1 MSANNIQNVFV
12 LMLENRAF
20 DHMLGY
26 SGITGTDAA
35 SGQPTQINGLAGTE
49 SNTYNGQPFGVSP
62 SAGFVMPADPG
73 HEFTNVLEQL
83 CGSGSSYPPGG
94 PYPPIV
100 NSGFVASY
108 VATGGQDRPGEI
120 MKCFTPTSLP
130 VLHALAREFVVCD
143 NWHASMPGPTWP
155 NRLFVHA
162 ASSGGLDH
170 SPTSAEIVLWEA
182 LNGFTFQNGTIFDAM
197 KAKNISRRL
206 YAGDDFPMVSAL
218 KGIVLADIRP
228 YYLFAQ
234 DIGQS
239 NYPFS
244 YTFIEPSYNLLTDYK
259 GSTSQHPLDDV
270 TRGEMLIK
278 ATYEAIR
285 NSPRWNKSLLIIT
298 WDEHGGFYDHA
309 VPPPAIAP
317 GDTEAAH
324 NKFGFTFDQYG
335 PRVPAIIVSP
345 LIPRNL
351 VDHRLYD
358 HASIPAT
365 LEAIFGL
372 NALTKRDAAANN
384 LTSLVSLSIPR
395 TDAPATLP
403 APAQSGLTALPNFAG
418 PDPIAGL
425 AEQPPASRPLDG
437 VNDGN
442 LPGVLHAALRSDLAL
457 SPPEQRPQILAHVS
471 SLKNRAEASR
481 YLHKVKQKIRAS
493 KSMSPATA

>member
-1 MSANNIQNVFV
+1 MSANIQNVFV

-26 SGITGTDAA
+26 SAVTGTDAV
-35 SGQPTQINGLAGTE
+35 SGQPTQIDGLAGTE
-49 SNTYNGQPFGVSP
+49 SNTYNGQPYAVSP

-73 HEFTNVLEQL
+73 HEFTNVLQQL
-83 CGSGSSYPPGG
+83 GGPGATYPQGG

-100 NSGFVASY
+100 NTGFVASY
-108 VATGGQDRPGEI
+108 AATGGQARPGEI
-120 MKCFTPTSLP
+120 MKCFSPSSLP
-130 VLHALAREFVVCD
+130 VLNALAREFVVCD

-170 SPTSAEIVLWEA
+170 SPTTAEIVLWES
-182 LNGFTFQNGTIFDAM
+182 LNGFSFQKGTIFDAM
-197 KAKNISRRL
+197 KAKNVSRRL

-218 KGIVLADIRP
+218 KGIALSDIRP
-228 YYLFAQ
+228 YHLFAQ
-234 DIGQS
+234 DVAQP

-244 YTFIEPSYNLLTDYK
+244 YTFIEPSYNVLTDYK
-259 GSTSQHPLDDV
+259 DSTSQHPLDDV

-285 NSPRWNKSLLIIT
+285 NSPRWNNSLLIIT

-309 VPPPAIAP
+309 IPPPAVAP

-324 NKFGFTFDQYG
+324 NQFGFNFELYG
-335 PRVPAIIVSP
+335 PRVPAVIVSP

-365 LEAIFGL
+365 LEALFGL
-372 NALTKRDAAANN
+372 KALTRRDAAANN
-384 LTSLVSLSIPR
+384 LTSLLSLSIPR

-403 APAQSGLTALPNFAG
+403 APAQSGLTVLPTFAG
-418 PDPIAGL
+418 PDVLAGL
-425 AEQPPASRPLDG
+425 AEQPPASRPLDT

-442 LPGVLHAALRSDLAL
+442 LPGVLHAALRNDLDL
-457 SPPEQRPQILAHVS
+457 SPPEQHPQIMARVS
-471 SLKNRAEASR
+471 SIKTRAEAGR
-481 YLHKVKQKIRAS
+481 YLQQVKQKVRAA
-493 KSMSPATA
+493 KTSPATA

>member
-1 MSANNIQNVFV
+1 
-12 LMLENRAF
+12 MLENRAF

-35 SGQPTQINGLAGTE
+35 SGQPTQIDGLAGTE

-83 CGSGSSYPPGG
+83 CGPGAAYPPGG

-100 NSGFVASY
+100 NTGFVASY

-218 KGIVLADIRP
+218 KGIALADIRP
-228 YYLFAQ
+228 YHLFAQ
-234 DIGQS
+234 DIAQS
-239 NYPFS
+239 SYPFS
-244 YTFIEPSYNLLTDYK
+244 YTFIEPSYNVLTDYK

-285 NSPRWNKSLLIIT
+285 NSPRWNNSLLIIT

-309 VPPPAIAP
+309 VPPPAVAP

-324 NKFGFTFDQYG
+324 NKFGFSFDQYG

-384 LTSLVSLSIPR
+384 LTSLVSLSAPR

-403 APAQSGLTALPNFAG
+403 APAQSGLAMLPNFAG

-425 AEQPPASRPLDG
+425 AEEPPPSRPLDG
-437 VNDGN
+437 INDGN
-442 LPGVLHAALRSDLAL
+442 LPGVLQAALRSDLAL
-457 SPPEQRPQILAHVS
+457 SPPEQHARILAHVS

-481 YLHKVKQKIRAS
+481 YLHQVKQKVRAS